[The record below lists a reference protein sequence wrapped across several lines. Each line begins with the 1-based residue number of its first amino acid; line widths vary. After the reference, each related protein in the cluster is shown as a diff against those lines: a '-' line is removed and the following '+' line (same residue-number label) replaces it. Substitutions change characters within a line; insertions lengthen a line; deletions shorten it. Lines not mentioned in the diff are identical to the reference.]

1 MAYFHGVRAREIP
14 TSIISPAQT
23 TAGLPVAFGTAPLHL
38 ATEPAEPNKPV
49 ICYSYEEAVR
59 QFGYSREWDKYTL
72 CEAIYSEFQ
81 LYGVAP
87 IVLIN
92 VLDPEKAKTA
102 VTDSN
107 GHDVSNDKTVVIADA
122 VILSSLKVKIAA
134 AGEPLILNTDYTA
147 AYNDN
152 EQLVISV
159 IPGGALDSA
168 TKLYCDYDKIDTAK
182 VTEDDLIGGIDANNK
197 NTGLEL
203 INEIYPRFSIVPG
216 ILAAPGWSEKPKV
229 AAVMK
234 AKASNINTVFKCTV
248 LTDIDTEQVK
258 TYIDANLWKNSNSY
272 TGIDQVV
279 CYPCVRMSDSIFH
292 MSTHVMGII
301 GKMDAANGDIPYQ
314 SPSNLAMQATGICL
328 KDGTEVVLS
337 LDQANLLNSQG
348 IYTALNFVGGWKG
361 WGNYTGAYP
370 GNTDIKDTFIAVRRM
385 FNWLGQTF
393 ILTYWQKVDAPL
405 NKRFVDTVIDSEQVR
420 LNGLVAQEYLLGAD
434 IKFLESEN
442 PTTDLMNGIFRVHRS
457 ITPPVPA
464 QVIETIDEYDVN
476 NFNSLFN

>member
-1 MAYFHGVRAREIP
+1 MAYFHGVKATEVA

-23 TAGLPVAFGTAPLHL
+23 TAGLPVVFGTAPLHL
-38 ATEPAEPNKPV
+38 ASSPAEPNKPI

-59 QFGYSREWDKYTL
+59 QLGYSKDWDKYTL

-87 IVLIN
+87 VVLVN
-92 VLDPEKAKTA
+92 VLDPAKVKTA
-102 VTDSN
+102 IVDSDGHTVTK
-107 GHDVSNDKTVVIADA
+107 DKTVIIDDTVN
-122 VILSSLKVKIAA
+122 LSSLKVKIAA
-134 AGEPLILNTDYTA
+134 AGEPVVLNTDYTA
-147 AYNDN
+147 AYNDD
-152 EQLVISV
+152 EQLVVSI

-168 TKLYCDYDKIDTAK
+168 TKLYCDYDKIDIAK
-182 VTEDDLIGGIDANNK
+182 ITEDDLIGGVGPDNK

-203 INEIYPRFSIVPG
+203 INEIYPRFNIVPG
-216 ILAAPGWSEKPKV
+216 IIAAPGWSEKPKV

-248 LTDIDTEQVK
+248 LTDIDTAQVK
-258 TYIDANLWKNSNSY
+258 TYTDANLWKNDNSY
-272 TGIDQVV
+272 VGVDQVV
-279 CYPCVRMSDSIFH
+279 CWPCVRMSDAIFH

-301 GKMDAANGDIPYQ
+301 GKMDAANDDIPYQ
-314 SPSNLAMQATGICL
+314 SPSNLAIQATGICL
-328 KDGTEVVLS
+328 KDGTEVILS

-348 IYTALNFVGGWKG
+348 IYTALNFVGGWKV

-370 GNTDIKDTFIAVRRM
+370 GNTDIKDTFISVRRM
-385 FNWLGQTF
+385 FNWMAQTF
-393 ILTYWQKVDAPL
+393 ILTYWQKVDVPL
-405 NKRFVDTVIDSEQVR
+405 NRRFVDSILDSEQIR
-420 LNGLVAQEYLLGAD
+420 LNGLVSQGYLMGAE

-442 PTTDLMNGIFRVHRS
+442 SQTDLMNGIFKVHRY